1 MPVVDK
7 KRKNRLFI
15 WVWLPCSVITVA
27 LFYGVIVSFLLTDS
41 RENKAEEKQFFNASV
56 TAENDLNGLRMT
68 SDPPYAVGAS

>member
-15 WVWLPCSVITVA
+15 WVWLSCSVVTVA

-41 RENKAEEKQFFNASV
+41 RENKAQAKQFFNASV
-56 TAENDLNGLRMT
+56 TAENDLNSLRMT
-68 SDPPYAVGAS
+68 SNPPYAVGAS